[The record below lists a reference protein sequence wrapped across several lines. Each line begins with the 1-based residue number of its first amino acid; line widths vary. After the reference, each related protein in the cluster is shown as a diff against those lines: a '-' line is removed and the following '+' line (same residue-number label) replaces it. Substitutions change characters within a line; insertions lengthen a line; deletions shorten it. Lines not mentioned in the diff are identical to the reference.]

1 MNFLDLLEGKQ
12 IDQSLIQNY
21 KDWVLFLKDIKG
33 FSQNTYNSYSYDLAD
48 FLIFLNHYKASII
61 TNNDIIKLEL
71 KTLRAWLSDLTL
83 ERNYINI
90 YKKPL
95 SARSRRRTISSLKNF
110 LKFMK
115 TRSDAYDKPFS
126 QIILLRSPK
135 IPKSLPKSIQENQ
148 IGLLLTELE
157 SVSKKSWIKKRNKAL
172 FYLLYGC
179 GLRINEAL
187 SLTLLQTKN
196 LSSLIIMGKGGKER
210 LVPVLEIVQSA
221 IREYVISLPYKIAES
236 QSIFIGDRGSPMQAR
251 TFQRDLKEA
260 RINLGLPKT
269 STPHSLRHSFA
280 THLLKNGGDLRTIQE
295 LLGHSSLSTTEIYTE
310 VDEVN
315 LEKTYRKSNPSIN
328 ED

>member
-1 MNFLDLLEGKQ
+1 M
-12 IDQSLIQNY
+12 
-21 KDWVLFLKDIKG
+21 
-33 FSQNTYNSYSYDLAD
+33 
-48 FLIFLNHYKASII
+48 
-61 TNNDIIKLEL
+61 EL

-187 SLTLLQTKN
+187 SL
-196 LSSLIIMGKGGKER
+196 SLIHI
-210 LVPVLEIVQSA
+210 
-221 IREYVISLPYKIAES
+221 
-236 QSIFIGDRGSPMQAR
+236 
-251 TFQRDLKEA
+251 
-260 RINLGLPKT
+260 
-269 STPHSLRHSFA
+269 
-280 THLLKNGGDLRTIQE
+280 
-295 LLGHSSLSTTEIYTE
+295 
-310 VDEVN
+310 
-315 LEKTYRKSNPSIN
+315 
-328 ED
+328 